1 MRVQRRLL
9 MARFTMPRDV
19 TPRRAS
25 STKSATATPKATA
38 VDARIAE
45 QSGQVGA
52 KVHGHVPEAENAGDN
67 GQLGPDRLHSTV
79 ESLLLAEA
87 TYEHDDCEEGDGK
100 LALLNEIDQGHP
112 QPAGNAE
119 GGTKEVEKDE
129 HRGNAVEERGM
140 SLERASEEVGRHCRD
155 NQEKE
160 EIHRGS

>member
-1 MRVQRRLL
+1 M
-9 MARFTMPRDV
+9 
-19 TPRRAS
+19 
-25 STKSATATPKATA
+25 
-38 VDARIAE
+38 
-45 QSGQVGA
+45 
-52 KVHGHVPEAENAGDN
+52 PEAENAGDN